1 MNIYTSISELVGK
14 TPLLEPRNYAQ
25 AHRLNARLLLKLD
38 HLNPAGSMKDRIAL
52 AMINEAEASG
62 QLKPGAVII
71 EPTSG
76 NTGIGLAAIA
86 ASRGYRI
93 ILTMPESMSVE
104 RRNILKAYGADIVLT
119 EDSQGMKGA
128 IAKAQDLAAATPG
141 SFIPSQFTNPTNP
154 RAHYETTGQEIL
166 NTLGDKIGGFVS
178 GIGTGGTLVGTA
190 KKLKE
195 IAEFIE
201 PFRKMWDDRFNKLE
215 SIMKNYKS
223 KK

>member
-76 NTGIGLAAIA
+76 NTALAWRLLPLPGDT
-86 ASRGYRI
+86 ASFLPCR
-93 ILTMPESMSVE
+93 
-104 RRNILKAYGADIVLT
+104 KA
-119 EDSQGMKGA
+119 
-128 IAKAQDLAAATPG
+128 
-141 SFIPSQFTNPTNP
+141 
-154 RAHYETTGQEIL
+154 
-166 NTLGDKIGGFVS
+166 
-178 GIGTGGTLVGTA
+178 
-190 KKLKE
+190 
-195 IAEFIE
+195 
-201 PFRKMWDDRFNKLE
+201 
-215 SIMKNYKS
+215 
-223 KK
+223 

>member
-62 QLKPGAVII
+62 QLQSGSVII

-104 RRNILKAYGADIVLT
+104 RRNILKAW
-119 EDSQGMKGA
+119 E
-128 IAKAQDLAAATPG
+128 
-141 SFIPSQFTNPTNP
+141 
-154 RAHYETTGQEIL
+154 
-166 NTLGDKIGGFVS
+166 
-178 GIGTGGTLVGTA
+178 
-190 KKLKE
+190 
-195 IAEFIE
+195 
-201 PFRKMWDDRFNKLE
+201 
-215 SIMKNYKS
+215 
-223 KK
+223 

>member
-62 QLKPGAVII
+62 QLQSGSVII

-119 EDSQGMKGA
+119 EDSQGMKPRIWRPPLPA
-128 IAKAQDLAAATPG
+128 P
-141 SFIPSQFTNPTNP
+141 SFPVNSPTRPIP
-154 RAHYETTGQEIL
+154 
-166 NTLGDKIGGFVS
+166 
-178 GIGTGGTLVGTA
+178 
-190 KKLKE
+190 
-195 IAEFIE
+195 E
-201 PFRKMWDDRFNKLE
+201 P
-215 SIMKNYKS
+215 IMKQQVLKYGKIRTE
-223 KK
+223 K